1 MYAKIH
7 MPKAKN
13 KQAKYVDMCSGPI
26 LRKMI
31 VFTLPIMFSGLFQ
44 LLFNATDIIIV
55 GKFAGDNALAAVGS
69 NTALINLMTNIFIG
83 LSIGANVVAA
93 RYCGAKNFTELRK
106 TVHTAMLLSVISGFA
121 LMAAGLCFAEQILRL
136 MSTPDSIIGMSADY
150 LRIYFCGM
158 PFMMIYNFGNAIL
171 RAVGD
176 TKRPLIYLIAGGV
189 LNVGLDLLFV
199 IPLNMSAAGAGLAT
213 AISQGL
219 SAFLMVRCLMRE
231 KEETGLRLEPRLLKI
246 HKDKLAMILKI
257 GLPAG
262 FQGTVF
268 SLSNVVIQSSINLF
282 GETVIAG
289 NSAAASIEG
298 FVYMAM
304 NSCYQS
310 TLSFTSQNLGAGK
323 YERINKILLCG
334 LMCVVSVWI
343 ILGLGVA
350 MVFSRPLLGI
360 YTSGEAAIDAGVQ
373 RMTYVCGTYFL
384 CGIMDVMV
392 GSLRGMGY
400 SVTPMIVSLLGA
412 CGLRLV
418 WLGTVFQM
426 EQYHT
431 IDVVYLSYPVSWV
444 ITILAHVVCFFICR
458 NKLKKKQL
466 RLQQQA

>member
-1 MYAKIH
+1 MRS
-7 MPKAKN
+7 
-13 KQAKYVDMCSGPI
+13 AKYIDMCSGPV

-44 LLFNATDIIIV
+44 LLFNATDIIVV

-69 NTALINLMTNIFIG
+69 NTALINLMTNLFIG
-83 LSIGANVVAA
+83 LSIGVNVVAA
-93 RYCGAKNFTELRK
+93 RYCGAKNVKELKK
-106 TVHTAMLLSVISGFA
+106 TVHTSMLISVISGVI
-121 LMAAGLCFAEQILRL
+121 LMAVGLCFAEQMLRL
-136 MSTPDSIIGMSADY
+136 MQTPDSIIGIAADY

-171 RAVGD
+171 RAAGD
-176 TKRPLIYLIAGGV
+176 TNRPMFCLIVAGVVNV
-189 LNVGLDLLFV
+189 LLDMFFV
-199 IPLNMSAAGAGLAT
+199 IVLNMSAAGVGLAT
-213 AISQGL
+213 SLSQGV
-219 SAFLMVRCLMRE
+219 SAVLIIRCLLKESDSSGLKLNPRE
-231 KEETGLRLEPRLLKI
+231 LKI
-246 HKDKLAMILKI
+246 HKDKLLMIMKI

-282 GETVIAG
+282 GEAVIAG

-310 TLSFTSQNLGAGK
+310 TLSFTSQNIGAGK
-323 YERINKILLCG
+323 FERINKILLCG
-334 LMCVVSVWI
+334 LLCVMTVWAV
-343 ILGLGVA
+343 LGLGVC
-350 MVFSRPLLGI
+350 MSLGRPLLSI
-360 YTSGEAAIDAGVQ
+360 YTSGEASIEAGLR
-373 RMTYVCGTYFL
+373 RMVYVCGTYFL
-384 CGIMDVMV
+384 CGVMEVLV

-418 WLGTVFQM
+418 WLATVFQI

-431 IDVVYLSYPVSWV
+431 PDTVYLSYPVSWV
-444 ITILAHVVCFFICR
+444 ITVAAHVVCFFICR
-458 NKLKKKQL
+458 HRLKKKML
-466 RLQQQA
+466 RYQQA

>member
-1 MYAKIH
+1 
-7 MPKAKN
+7 
-13 KQAKYVDMCSGPI
+13 MCSGPI

-31 VFTLPIMFSGLFQ
+31 IFTLPIMFSGLFQ
-44 LLFNATDIIIV
+44 LLFNATDIIVV
-55 GKFAGDNALAAVGS
+55 GRFAGDNALAAVGS
-69 NTALINLMTNIFIG
+69 NTALINLMTNLFIG

-93 RYCGAKNFTELRK
+93 RYCGAKNITELRR
-106 TVHTAMLLSVISGFA
+106 TVHTAMTISVISGFI
-121 LMAAGLCFAEQILRL
+121 LMVAGLLFAEQILRL
-136 MSTPDSIIGMSADY
+136 MSTPENILGMAASY

-158 PFMMIYNFGNAIL
+158 PFMMIYNFGNALL
-171 RAVGD
+171 RAAGD
-176 TKRPLIYLIAGGV
+176 TRRPLIYLICAGV
-189 LNVGLDLLFV
+189 VNVILDLIFV
-199 IPLNMSAAGAGLAT
+199 ILFNMSAAGVGLAT
-213 AISQGL
+213 ALSQGV
-219 SAFLMVRCLMRE
+219 SAFLMTRCLLHE
-231 KEETGLRLEPRLLKI
+231 KEETGLKLELRRLRV
-246 HKDKLAMILKI
+246 HRDKLAMIMKI

-282 GETVIAG
+282 GEAVIAG

-323 YERINKILLCG
+323 YERINRILLCG
-334 LMCVVSVWI
+334 LTCVIAVWA

-350 MVFSRPLLGI
+350 TTFARPLLGI
-360 YTSGEAAIDAGVQ
+360 YTSGDASINAGL
-373 RMTYVCGTYFL
+373 RRISYVCGTYFL

-400 SVTPMIVSLLGA
+400 SITPMIVSLLGA

-431 IDVVYLSYPVSWV
+431 PDTVYLSYPVSWV
-444 ITILAHVVCFFICR
+444 ITVTAHVVCFFICR
-458 NKLKKKQL
+458 HRLKIKAR
-466 RLQQQA
+466 RLDQKAISG

>member
-1 MYAKIH
+1 
-7 MPKAKN
+7 
-13 KQAKYVDMCSGPI
+13 MCSGPI

-31 VFTLPIMFSGLFQ
+31 IFTLPIMFSGLFQ
-44 LLFNATDIIIV
+44 LLFNATDIIVV
-55 GKFAGDNALAAVGS
+55 GRFAGNNALAAVGS
-69 NTALINLMTNIFIG
+69 NTALINLMTNLFIG

-93 RYCGAKNFTELRK
+93 RYCGAKNYTELRR
-106 TVHTAMLLSVISGFA
+106 TVHTAMTISVISGFI
-121 LMAAGLCFAEQILRL
+121 LMAAGLLFAEQILRL
-136 MSTPDSIIGMSADY
+136 MSTPENILGMAASY

-158 PFMMIYNFGNAIL
+158 PFMMIYNFGNALL
-171 RAVGD
+171 RAAGD
-176 TKRPLIYLIAGGV
+176 TRRPLIYLICAGV
-189 LNVGLDLLFV
+189 VNVILDLIFV
-199 IPLNMSAAGAGLAT
+199 ILFNMSAAGVGLAT
-213 AISQGL
+213 ALSQGV
-219 SAFLMVRCLMRE
+219 SAFLMTRCLLHE
-231 KEETGLRLEPRLLKI
+231 KEETGLKLELRRLRV
-246 HKDKLAMILKI
+246 HRDKLAMIMKI

-282 GETVIAG
+282 GEAVIAG

-323 YERINKILLCG
+323 YERINRILLCG
-334 LMCVVSVWI
+334 LTCVIAVWA

-350 MVFSRPLLGI
+350 TTFARPLLGI
-360 YTSGEAAIDAGVQ
+360 YTSGDASINAGL
-373 RMTYVCGTYFL
+373 RRISYVCGTYFL

-400 SVTPMIVSLLGA
+400 SITPMIVSLLGA

-431 IDVVYLSYPVSWV
+431 PDTVYLSYPVSWV
-444 ITILAHVVCFFICR
+444 ITVTAHVVCFFICR
-458 NKLKKKQL
+458 HRLKIKAR
-466 RLQQQA
+466 RLDQKAISG

>member
-1 MYAKIH
+1 MSSS
-7 MPKAKN
+7 
-13 KQAKYVDMCSGPI
+13 KYVDMCSGSI

-44 LLFNATDIIIV
+44 LLFNATDIIVI

-69 NTALINLMTNIFIG
+69 NSALINLMTNIFIG

-93 RYCGAKNFTELRK
+93 RYCGAKNYSELSK
-106 TVHTAMLLSVISGFA
+106 TVHTAMLLSIISGFI
-121 LMAAGLCFAEQILRL
+121 LMAAGLLFAEQILGL
-136 MSTPDSIIGMSADY
+136 MSTPESIIGMASDY

-158 PFMMIYNFGNAIL
+158 PFMMVYNFGNALL

-176 TKRPLIYLIAGGV
+176 TRRPLIFLIIGGV
-189 LNVGLDLLFV
+189 VNVILDLIFV
-199 IPLNMSAAGAGLAT
+199 IAFDMSAAGVGLAT
-213 AISQGL
+213 AISQGV
-219 SAFLMVRCLMRE
+219 SAALMIRCLLKE
-231 KEETGLRLEPRLLKI
+231 KEETGLRLNIRCLKI
-246 HKDKLAMILKI
+246 YREKLLMILRI

-282 GETVIAG
+282 GEAVIAG

-323 YERINKILLCG
+323 YDRINKILFCG
-334 LMCVVSVWI
+334 LLCVVAVWA
-343 ILGLGVA
+343 ILGLGIA
-350 MVFSRPLLGI
+350 TTFCRPLLGI
-360 YTSGEAAIDAGVQ
+360 YTSGDAAINAGV
-373 RMTYVCGTYFL
+373 RRISFVCGTYFL

-400 SVTPMIVSLLGA
+400 SITPMIVSLLGA

-418 WLGTVFQM
+418 WLATVFQI
-426 EQYHT
+426 EQFHT
-431 IDVVYLSYPVSWV
+431 PDTVYLSYPVSWT
-444 ITILAHVVCFFICR
+444 ITVTAHVICFIICR
-458 NKLKKKQL
+458 RKLKKKEKLLSQ
-466 RLQQQA
+466 